1 MKNRYEINTSKPLTV
16 HDIPH
21 EERPRER
28 LKELGAEN
36 LSSHELIALI
46 LGSGMPG
53 ESVLSLSQ
61 RLISHFGSFKNVFN
75 ASMEELLDIDGIGQA
90 KASQLIACFEIAKRV
105 VKETLKE
112 EKEKKES
119 KSIISPEEAVDII
132 RSRISDY
139 NKEQFLVVSF
149 DTRQKVIG
157 IDNISTGTLTASI
170 VHPRE
175 TFERAIKRHAASIL
189 AAHNHPSGD
198 PEPSEEDI
206 RITKRLTEAG
216 KIIGIELLD
225 HIIITRSSFYSFKEK
240 GMI

>member
-1 MKNRYEINTSKPLTV
+1 MKDKYKASSLKPLTV

-28 LKELGAEN
+28 LMQLGAEK
-36 LSSHELIALI
+36 LSPHELIALI
-46 LGSGMPG
+46 LGSGIPG
-53 ESVLSLSQ
+53 ESVLTLSQ
-61 RLISHFGSFKNVFN
+61 RLIAKFGSFKNVFN
-75 ASMEELLDIDGIGQA
+75 ASMQDLLEIPGIGPA
-90 KASQLIACFEIAKRV
+90 KASQLIACFEIARRV
-105 VKETLKE
+105 VNESLKE

-119 KSIISPEEAVDII
+119 KSFIAPEDVVELI
-132 RSRISDY
+132 RSNIADY
-139 NKEQFLVVSF
+139 NKEQFMVISF

-157 IDNISTGTLTASI
+157 IDSSTTGTLTASL

-175 TFERAIKRHAASIL
+175 TFNCAIKRHAASII

-206 RITKRLTEAG
+206 KITKRLTEAG

-225 HIIITRSSFYSFKEK
+225 HIVVTRSDFYSFKEK
-240 GMI
+240 NMI